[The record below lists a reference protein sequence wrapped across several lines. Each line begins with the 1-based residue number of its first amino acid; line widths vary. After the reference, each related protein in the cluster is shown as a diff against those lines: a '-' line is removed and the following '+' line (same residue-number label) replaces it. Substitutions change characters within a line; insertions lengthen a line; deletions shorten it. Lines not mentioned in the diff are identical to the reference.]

1 MNRLEIVR
9 IIIENNYHF
18 LKKRIDTKRFNE
30 LEVRFS
36 EDFQYFIGDVIYNNN
51 PIVELRSLSRTLV
64 SGRDK
69 DGYFK
74 IFQLKQISRR
84 EKEHTIIKLIVLDRF
99 L

>member
-36 EDFQYFIGDVIYNNN
+36 NNLHYFIGDVIYNNN
-51 PIVELRSLSRTLV
+51 PIVEIRGYPNRTSI

-69 DGYFK
+69 DGCFK
-74 IFQLKQISRR
+74 IFPLRQTGRR
-84 EKEHTIIKLIVLDRF
+84 EHTIIKLIVLDRF